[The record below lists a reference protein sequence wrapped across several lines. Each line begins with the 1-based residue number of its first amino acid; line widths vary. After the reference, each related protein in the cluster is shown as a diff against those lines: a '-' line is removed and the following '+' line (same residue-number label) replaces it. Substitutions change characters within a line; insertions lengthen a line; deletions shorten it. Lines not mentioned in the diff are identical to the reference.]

1 MELLKTPHQML
12 LEEAGEHVDG
22 KDLLNT
28 PQQMLLDESGILP
41 KFAQGKKVLS
51 PEDMK
56 AELSIQKT
64 ASPNAHSHPALK
76 KAWNKIFK

>member
-1 MELLKTPHQML
+1 ML

-22 KDLLNT
+22 KNLLNT

-41 KFAQGKKVLS
+41 KFAQGKKV
-51 PEDMK
+51 EDMK
-56 AELSIQKT
+56 AELFVQKT